1 MAENS
6 VDSPE
11 LLREQA
17 DALSAKGD
25 SIMEGYRSRVRS
37 AERLRDAA
45 LLLYFEAHIL
55 RARAHQV
62 TPGTRFTRGEEHQER
77 S

>member
-55 RARAHQV
+55 RARAHLGD
-62 TPGTRFTRGEEHQER
+62 TENSLHAGKEHQER
-77 S
+77 L

>member
-1 MAENS
+1 MNKKSSDTAQS
-6 VDSPE
+6 
-11 LLREQA
+11 LREQA

-37 AERLRDAA
+37 AERLRDEA
-45 LLLYFEAHIL
+45 LHLYLLAHIL
-55 RARAHQV
+55 RARAHLSDSENV
-62 TPGTRFTRGEEHQER
+62 LHEGEEHQER